1 MVESLTLLSLSLFL
15 SLREIYS
22 HALIHAIINTPTA
35 GTLTHTHMHTRSLPL
50 RHARTHPHAHLNLSS
65 TVKFMLER
73 LQACEGKAWQ
83 EETSFTRAVVVVII
97 RVAAAVAAVAVV
109 VVVVVAAAEEKPAKM
124 RREENISQLNLRH
137 FAKVEFNETWMLF
150 V

>member
-1 MVESLTLLSLSLFL
+1 
-15 SLREIYS
+15 
-22 HALIHAIINTPTA
+22 
-35 GTLTHTHMHTRSLPL
+35 
-50 RHARTHPHAHLNLSS
+50 
-65 TVKFMLER
+65 MLER

-97 RVAAAVAAVAVV
+97 RVVAA
-109 VVVVVAAAEEKPAKM
+109 VVVVAAAEEKHAKM
-124 RREENISQLNLRH
+124 LREENISQLNLRH

>member
-1 MVESLTLLSLSLFL
+1 
-15 SLREIYS
+15 
-22 HALIHAIINTPTA
+22 
-35 GTLTHTHMHTRSLPL
+35 
-50 RHARTHPHAHLNLSS
+50 
-65 TVKFMLER
+65 MLER

-97 RVAAAVAAVAVV
+97 RVAAAFAAVAAVV

>member
-1 MVESLTLLSLSLFL
+1 
-15 SLREIYS
+15 
-22 HALIHAIINTPTA
+22 
-35 GTLTHTHMHTRSLPL
+35 
-50 RHARTHPHAHLNLSS
+50 
-65 TVKFMLER
+65 MLER

-97 RVAAAVAAVAVV
+97 RVAAFAAVAVAAVV